1 MLQDMNAA
9 HSPGTAWYD
18 PGVHVPLGGLVT
30 GVVVVVVV
38 VIESLLKGT
47 PLDLL
52 PQTTM
57 FSQSHRPLSLSQR
70 KPFEHECSTNFLL
83 THL

>member
-1 MLQDMNAA
+1 MNAA

-38 VIESLLKGT
+38 GIESLLKGT
-47 PLDLL
+47 PSKAKDCY
-52 PQTTM
+52 
-57 FSQSHRPLSLSQR
+57 
-70 KPFEHECSTNFLL
+70 CSTFSKLDD
-83 THL
+83 TI

>member
-18 PGVHVPLGGLVT
+18 PGVHVPLGGL

-38 VIESLLKGT
+38 VAIESLLKGT
-47 PLDLL
+47 SSKAKDCY
-52 PQTTM
+52 
-57 FSQSHRPLSLSQR
+57 
-70 KPFEHECSTNFLL
+70 CSTFSKLE
-83 THL
+83 